1 MTVLPRVAIG
11 LFGGSFDPVHQGH
24 LRLARALRDELQLAE
39 VRLLPAGSP
48 PHRAPAPVPKLP
60 SPG

>member
-11 LFGGSFDPVHQGH
+11 LFGGSFDPVHEGH

-39 VRLLPAGSP
+39 VRLLPAGTP
-48 PHRAPAPVPKLP
+48 PHRAPRPC
-60 SPG
+60 